1 MLLYM
6 GGGAALADY
15 YRRRRALILTDCA
28 ASCDELSRL
37 GSERLGALGG
47 DRATFACA
55 LVAAEDCRALCTLA
69 ASLMTRGSELAGCV
83 LAACA
88 ESCRRCAGACG
99 GLSNEE
105 VAARCMLSCR
115 RAEEACRQAGAGLA
129 A

>member
-6 GGGAALADY
+6 GGGAALAAY

-28 ASCDELSRL
+28 ASCDELTRL
-37 GSERLGALGG
+37 CSECLGTRGG
-47 DRATFACA
+47 DRATLAAA
-55 LVAAEDCRALCTLA
+55 LAAAEDCRALCTLA

-83 LAACA
+83 LPACA
-88 ESCRRCAGACG
+88 ESCRRCAGVCE

-105 VAARCMLSCR
+105 AAARCALACR
-115 RAEEACRQAGAGLA
+115 RAEEACQRAGAGVA